1 MAAARVGIVLLVVM
15 VIAAQLVAAPEARLI
30 QHPAVA
36 LAHTAANGKPAGV
49 PPAKWNMRRTLGAAV
64 KRTVPGGP
72 DPQHHY

>member
-15 VIAAQLVAAPEARLI
+15 VIAAQLVATPEPRLI

-36 LAHTAANGKPAGV
+36 LAHAAANGKPAGV
-49 PPAKWNMRRTLGAAV
+49 PPSKWNMPRTLGAV

>member
-1 MAAARVGIVLLVVM
+1 MAAARIGIVLLVVM
-15 VIAAQLVAAPEARLI
+15 LVCAQLVAMPEARLI

-36 LAHTAANGKPAGV
+36 HAAASGKPVGV
-49 PPAKWNMRRTLGAAV
+49 RPSKWNVRRTLGGV

>member
-30 QHPAVA
+30 QHPAVE
-36 LAHTAANGKPAGV
+36 HAATNGKPAGV
-49 PPAKWNMRRTLGAAV
+49 PPSKWNMPRTLGAV